1 MEKDTVNWSELPYD
15 ILVMIANR
23 VTCIDDFV
31 VFGAVCKSWG
41 TAATKEKFDFSS
53 TQAPLLMLAANKDD
67 DYREFY
73 SLSKKKVSRRVFLPE
88 AKGRECFS
96 TQGWFCTVEYKDR
109 VIRDMKLLHPF
120 SRAQIQLPSHTSLLE
135 YLESIDVIII
145 RKVVLSANPSFT
157 SDYVVMIAYPY
168 RQKSYLA
175 FWRPGDLHWTKID
188 IGRCGLFRD
197 IHYFKG
203 QFYMITCDGVWVI
216 DNLEPR
222 LLLSITIKY
231 ERNTHSKQLYLV
243 EVSGALLLV
252 AQFIESNKLVIP
264 NTEYDFQVWELDL
277 IEGEAKEIKVL
288 GDRAIFLWCNTSTV
302 IDTSKFIGV
311 KPNHIY
317 YTSNWTDLLNP
328 YKSVAVKYTRAYNV
342 EDGKITSVHYD
353 SPVSPVYLST
363 WVTPSF

>member
-15 ILVMIANR
+15 ILVTIANR

-41 TAATKEKFDFSS
+41 TAATKDFFDFSS
-53 TQAPLLMLAANKDD
+53 PQVPLLMLAANKDD

-73 SLSKKKVSRRVFLPE
+73 SLSKKKLSRRVFLPE

-135 YLESIDVIII
+135 YSESIDVIII

-168 RQKSYLA
+168 RHKSYLA
-175 FWRPGDLHWTKID
+175 FWRPGDFHWTKID
-188 IGRCGLFRD
+188 IDRCGLFKD

-222 LLLSITIKY
+222 LLLWVTINY
-231 ERNTHSKQLYLV
+231 ERNTHSKHLYLV
-243 EVSGALLLV
+243 EVS
-252 AQFIESNKLVIP
+252 
-264 NTEYDFQVWELDL
+264 
-277 IEGEAKEIKVL
+277 
-288 GDRAIFLWCNTSTV
+288 
-302 IDTSKFIGV
+302 GV

-317 YTSNWTDLLNP
+317 YTSDWIDLLSP
-328 YKSVAVKYTRAYNV
+328 HKSGAGKYTRAYNV

-353 SPVSPVYLST
+353 SPNLLVVTILAGSPCFSKFPAYFEALVVRSK
-363 WVTPSF
+363 VTHTKPRKGSLFRQIRLLPSCEKTSLWLAMKLGGEKIVKTL